1 MSHPLGITATDL
13 ARIVSQLPPDAVI
26 DELVSLPAGT
36 SDDDRHEH
44 ELTVSARLAS
54 EPAPE
59 PGTLI
64 TPGAR
69 SLELPVRQLAA
80 LLRELDPST
89 IINAISGSESEGG
102 WKFSGHTS
110 RGGAKALADKQLPGL
125 TVHQRPRPA
134 ADAPSTSSVF
144 MAPAGA
150 PLPTSVPPGDG
161 WVQLGSIADEVSIV
175 TDEDP
180 DERTASGGDVPP
192 FSFGPVSMSMTME
205 TPNALSDLLD
215 QILDDQ
221 IDQTISAADR
231 AVDEVDLEQLAAELR
246 LMLPEFDDIRHDI
259 KPPRDLGPV
268 DYGTDYE
275 QGKPDGYSAEAIVA
289 WFREQ
294 VAAARRRAY
303 RTGYTIGRHA
313 GEHQEPTA

>member
-134 ADAPSTSSVF
+134 ADAPSTSGVF

-180 DERTASGGDVPP
+180 DERTASGGDFPP
-192 FSFGPVSMSMTME
+192 LSFGPVSMSMTME

-215 QILDDQ
+215 QIVDDQ

-246 LMLPEFDDIRHDI
+246 LMLPEPALVVEAAF
-259 KPPRDLGPV
+259 GE
-268 DYGTDYE
+268 TDAEDHYDSALAE
-275 QGKPDGYSAEAIVA
+275 YSAEAIVA

-303 RTGYTIGRHA
+303 RTGYAIGRHA